1 MIISAFSDGIT
12 AIERGGVHF
21 PIALTRTASGN
32 QFFPSFGLLEV
43 FNRLRIYNYLF
54 HFNFVYKMG
63 CGDSTQKYRINKK
76 IYRNNVRPGERL
88 GAAFAVVSYGVG
100 SFLKHFYG

>member
-54 HFNFVYKMG
+54 HFIFLLF
-63 CGDSTQKYRINKK
+63 I
-76 IYRNNVRPGERL
+76 L
-88 GAAFAVVSYGVG
+88 
-100 SFLKHFYG
+100 SFLFFFILISFIKWAVGTAHKNTESIRKYIEIM